1 MLAWK
6 TDMGL
11 PDRPSA
17 HSSGSGA
24 VTPLKLHGAK
34 PGSWIERVVSQVK
47 FLLYVIYIA
56 LFGSSD
62 RGYEDDVF
70 PEASDPFIE
79 NTARWQQGT
88 QAVAGI
94 RSFLPR
100 ALASSAHSWAPSAAD
115 RIYAAFD
122 ASQPLDDPQ
131 DLRGRDEHIAQLM
144 RGVHYR
150 RTHGVVSGPRGSGK
164 TSLVRVFSQFA
175 QAEGVVVFYA
185 ACDRNTDF
193 AELMRDFLERIPT
206 YAVDPQDIETFAER
220 VQHFGRESTPQQAAS
235 ILSLV
240 KYSQIVFM
248 IDEFDRAED
257 ADFRS
262 KIASLLKLISD
273 ARVPVRVILISTNS
287 VFEQIVGEH
296 QSLMRH
302 MTRLTTEPLRP
313 DVIDE
318 VLDNCADRAGM
329 RFSVEAKALLSQ
341 IVCGSPYHARL
352 FGMHCALAASARK
365 KAEIDRW
372 DVLAGL
378 SESFDEWALLNSE
391 DAQAFISV
399 MAGAKGDPHKFI
411 EAARKIAAPEN
422 GDREASL
429 VRAPARANEQQ
440 MLTALAPAVER
451 ANGGVAFRD
460 ATAPQFLLA
469 LQHITTAPKRGR
481 PAKGDARV

>member
-1 MLAWK
+1 V
-6 TDMGL
+6 
-11 PDRPSA
+11 R
-17 HSSGSGA
+17 
-24 VTPLKLHGAK
+24 
-34 PGSWIERVVSQVK
+34 

-56 LFGSSD
+56 LFGQSE
-62 RGYEDDVF
+62 RGYEEEVF
-70 PEASDPFIE
+70 PEATDPFVD
-79 NTARWQQGT
+79 NSARWKQG
-88 QAVAGI
+88 AEPIAGI
-94 RSFLPR
+94 KSFLPR
-100 ALASSAHSWAPSAAD
+100 AIASAAHSWAPSAAD

-122 ASQPLDDPQ
+122 ASQPLDNPE
-131 DLRGRDEHIAQLM
+131 DLRGRDEQIAQLM

-193 AELMRDFLERIPT
+193 AELMRDFLERVPT
-206 YAVDPQDIETFAER
+206 YAIDPEDIDTFAER

-248 IDEFDRAED
+248 IDEFDRALD

-287 VFEQIVGEH
+287 VFEQIVEEH

-302 MTRLTTEPLRP
+302 MTRLTTKPLAPR
-313 DVIDE
+313 VIDE
-318 VLDNCADRAGM
+318 VLDTCADRAGM
-329 RFSVEAKALLSQ
+329 RFSAEAKALLGQ

-352 FGMHCALAASARK
+352 FGMHSALAAAARK
-365 KAEIDRW
+365 KTEIDRR

-391 DAQAFISV
+391 DAEAFMSV
-399 MAGAKGDPHKFI
+399 MAGAKGDPHKYI
-411 EAARKIAAPEN
+411 EAARRIAAPDDGES
-422 GDREASL
+422 G
-429 VRAPARANEQQ
+429 PARANEQQ
-440 MLTALAPAVER
+440 MLAALAPAVEQS
-451 ANGGVAFRD
+451 NGGVAFRD

-469 LQHITTAPKRGR
+469 LQHINTMPKGPRHV
-481 PAKGDARV
+481 KGGARV

>member
-1 MLAWK
+1 
-6 TDMGL
+6 MGL
-11 PDRPSA
+11 PDAPSG
-17 HSSGSGA
+17 HSHGSRA
-24 VTPLKLHGAK
+24 TTPFKFHGAK
-34 PGSWIERVVSQVK
+34 PGSWIERVIGQAK

-56 LFGSSD
+56 LFGHGD
-62 RGYEDDVF
+62 RGYEEEIF
-70 PEASDPFIE
+70 PEASDPFVD
-79 NTARWQQGT
+79 NSARWQQG
-88 QAVAGI
+88 AESVAGI

-100 ALASSAHSWAPSAAD
+100 ALASSAHSWAPSSAD
-115 RIYAAFD
+115 RVYAAFD

-131 DLRGRDEHIAQLM
+131 DLRGRDEQIAQLM
-144 RGVHYR
+144 RGVHFR

-206 YAVDPQDIETFAER
+206 YAVDPEDIDTFAER

-248 IDEFDRAED
+248 IDEFDRAVD

-273 ARVPVRVILISTNS
+273 ARVPVRVILVSTNS

-302 MTRLTTEPLRP
+302 MTRLTTEPLAP

-318 VLDNCADRAGM
+318 VLDTCAERAGM
-329 RFSVEAKALLSQ
+329 HFSVEAKALLGQ

-352 FGMHCALAASARK
+352 FGMHSALAAIARK
-365 KAEIDRW
+365 RVDIDRR

-378 SESFDEWALLNSE
+378 SDSFDEWALLNAE
-391 DAQAFISV
+391 DAQAFMSV

-411 EAARKIAAPEN
+411 EAARRIAAP
-422 GDREASL
+422 GDGQAGTSNEQP
-429 VRAPARANEQQ
+429 PARANEQQ

-451 ANGGVAFRD
+451 ADGGVAFRD

-469 LQHITTAPKRGR
+469 LQHIITMPKRAR
-481 PAKGDARV
+481 HAKGGARV